1 MSATAEK
8 RQLARA
14 MFWPDVIEEIAII
27 LDDATR
33 TMVWDG
39 AVFSCL
45 DSNGFPSSAIERYVD
60 SEYRPRAVKA
70 FLDFVRNTFELV
82 EDDELDAG

>member
-1 MSATAEK
+1 
-8 RQLARA
+8 
-14 MFWPDVIEEIAII
+14 MFWPDVTEEISLIEND
-27 LDDATR
+27 LDRQLA
-33 TMVWDG
+33 WDG
-39 AVFSCL
+39 AAYACL